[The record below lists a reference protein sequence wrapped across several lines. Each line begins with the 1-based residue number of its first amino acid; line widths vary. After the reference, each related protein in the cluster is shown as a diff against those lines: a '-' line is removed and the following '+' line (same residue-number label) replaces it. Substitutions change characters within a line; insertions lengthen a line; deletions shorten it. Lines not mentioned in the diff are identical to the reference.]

1 MRFFQLY
8 LNSFKGLSREIW
20 FLALVTF
27 INRAGTMVV
36 PFLSLYLK
44 TTQHF
49 SYEQIGW
56 IMSAFGTGSMLGA
69 WIGGKLTGKI
79 GFYKI
84 MYGSLFLSGIFFVL
98 LQFVEGLV
106 PICLAVFGLM
116 LVADTFRP
124 ASYVAINAY
133 SSEENKT
140 RSISLLRL
148 AINLGFSFGPAMG
161 GLIISKIGYSA
172 LFWLDGITCV
182 MAGVLF
188 LFLLSER
195 SGKPEE
201 RAPELKSGS
210 PYRDYPYLLFIFAA
224 FLVYF
229 AFLQYFSTIPVY
241 YKEVHFLSEK
251 EIGMLM
257 FLNGFLIFLIEMPLI
272 KFIEARGFSVYS
284 ILILSLVILAASFW
298 VLNLSSWV
306 GVLTVGM
313 LFMTFGE
320 IFNFPF
326 IYSVSQKRARGKNT
340 GDYMALFTMAFSLAH
355 ILGHNSGMQLVR
367 SLGYT
372 WTWYI
377 MSGVLLFC
385 IVLVLWYKRITQ
397 NEAQHELEKKD
408 I

>member
-1 MRFFQLY
+1 
-8 LNSFKGLSREIW
+8 
-20 FLALVTF
+20 
-27 INRAGTMVV
+27 MVV
-36 PFLSLYLK
+36 PFLSIYLK
-44 TTQHF
+44 TDKHF

-79 GFYKI
+79 GFYKV
-84 MYGSLFLSGIFFVL
+84 MYGSLFLSGVFFVL
-98 LQFVEGLV
+98 LQFVDGLV

-133 SSEENKT
+133 STEENKT

-148 AINLGFSFGPAMG
+148 AVNLGFSLGPAMG
-161 GLIISKIGYSA
+161 GLIISKIGYFA
-172 LFWLDGITCV
+172 LFWLDGVTCV

-188 LFLLSER
+188 LILLSER
-195 SGKPEE
+195 NSRQEE
-201 RAPELKSGS
+201 PSTEFKALS
-210 PYRDYPYLLFIFAA
+210 PYRDYPYLLFIFVV
-224 FLVYF
+224 FLVGF
-229 AFLQYFSTIPVY
+229 AFLQYFSTIPLY
-241 YKEVHFLSEK
+241 YKEVHFLDEK
-251 EIGMLM
+251 QIGMLM
-257 FLNGFLIFLIEMPLI
+257 FLNGFLIFLVEMPLI
-272 KFIEARGFSVYS
+272 KFIEARGFSIFR
-284 ILILSLVILAASFW
+284 ILIISLVTLASSFL
-298 VLNLSSWV
+298 VLNFFSWT
-306 GVLTVGM
+306 GILTVGM

-326 IYSVSQKRARGKNT
+326 INSISMKRARGRNT

-367 SLGYT
+367 TIGYT

-377 MSGVLLFC
+377 MAGILFLC
-385 IVLVLWYKRITQ
+385 IALVLWYKHLTKH
-397 NEAQHELEKKD
+397 EEHELEKND